1 MFSRLIQCFA
11 MVLVV
16 TVTTVTAARPVAVMI
31 PFAAPGA
38 PATNM
43 MAPGAP
49 PVLAEMNRDKTG
61 TNASAKKERGSLIA
75 ENKPKASRGSFE
87 AEGRGLEPPTAY
99 AAPDFE
105 SGCWPI
111 RLPSRVEATQLNTN
125 CARAARSGRALGF
138 CA

>member
-61 TNASAKKERGSLIA
+61 TNASPKKERGSLKA
-75 ENKPKASRGSFE
+75 ENKPKAT
-87 AEGRGLEPPTAY
+87 P
-99 AAPDFE
+99 
-105 SGCWPI
+105 
-111 RLPSRVEATQLNTN
+111 RL
-125 CARAARSGRALGF
+125 F
-138 CA
+138 